1 MNIIITGGAG
11 FLGQRLARALLETRA
26 VTNLTLVDV
35 VVPPK
40 PSVSATDSAEVR
52 CICADLTDKNV
63 LDTLI
68 TDQTTLIYHLA
79 AIVSGHAESDFDL
92 GNQVN
97 FEVTHHLLEKI
108 RHTKPQIKFIFSS
121 SLAVF
126 GGNLPAVI
134 TDMTAT
140 TPSSSYGTQKA
151 MCELLI
157 NDYSRKGF
165 VDGLVLRLP
174 TISVREGKPNKAASS
189 FVSGIIREPLNGE
202 TAVCPVATDLKV
214 WISSPDQVIQNFVHA
229 MTLNLADF
237 SQYRVINL
245 PGISV
250 SILEMIRTLAALSDT
265 KTTQLI
271 TYIPDPNVQKI
282 VESWPCAFDISTALR
297 YGFRADQDIAAI
309 ISQYIFPSPLKI
321 LPC

>member
-11 FLGQRLARALLETRA
+11 FLGQRLAQALLEIQEITH
-26 VTNLTLVDV
+26 LTLVDV
-35 VVPPK
+35 VLPPK
-40 PSVSATDSAEVR
+40 PTSAESCRTQVS
-52 CICADLTDKNV
+52 CICADLTDKQT

-68 TDQTTLIYHLA
+68 TAQTTLVYHLA
-79 AIVSGHAESDFDL
+79 AIVSGQAESDFDL
-92 GNQVN
+92 GNRVN
-97 FEVTHHLLEKI
+97 FEVTRHLLEKI
-108 RHTKPQIKFIFSS
+108 RQTNPQIKFIFSS

-126 GGNLPAVI
+126 GGHLPAVI

-165 VDGLVLRLP
+165 VNGLVLRLP
-174 TISVREGKPNKAASS
+174 TISVRAGKPNKAASS

-202 TAVCPVATDLKV
+202 VTVCPVATDLKV
-214 WISSPDQVIQNFVHA
+214 WISSPDRVIENFVHA

-250 SILEMIRTLAALSDT
+250 SIHEMISTLAVLSDT

-271 TYIPDPNVQKI
+271 TYVPDPNVQKI
-282 VESWPCAFDISTALR
+282 VESWPCEFDISTALG
-297 YGFRADQDIAAI
+297 YGFRADKDIAAI
-309 ISQYIFPSPLKI
+309 ISQYIHRKI
-321 LPC
+321 K